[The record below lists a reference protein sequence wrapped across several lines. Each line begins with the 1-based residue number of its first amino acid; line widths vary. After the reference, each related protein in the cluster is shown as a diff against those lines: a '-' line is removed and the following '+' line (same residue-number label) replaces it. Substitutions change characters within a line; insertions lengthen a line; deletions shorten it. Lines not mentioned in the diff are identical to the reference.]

1 MLKISEPEH
10 KATMTNGNSQQL
22 SNDQAIIK
30 VRLDVDYPYPSRA
43 KSFLFLALRIKKKS
57 RNYLKNS
64 KIIARMFNESPKQT
78 MAYWFFTPYTIPDKK
93 LLTLL
98 IPERHDVGLHVAVDS
113 YLERKILENET
124 HSTVKYYTIHGTARI
139 IAQLLWGRK
148 IGQKKAIIPSD
159 FPLKSFHDFNTYCL
173 DSGRYKF
180 GLEAMKVETERLI
193 KENVVLEV
201 HPEWL
206 FSKGTINPRG
216 PYYDILK
223 HILDVDHELETLKV
237 KKKLAIKI
245 TNDYQEFEKNIDPAN
260 SFVEKLFERDI
271 DIFTFV
277 ERKWCCSTPYLHST
291 WTKEEDNIGLI
302 EIKDYATWWSSVGK
316 KTRNMVRRAEKSGI
330 YVAIVEPD
338 QKFAEGI
345 WKIYNETP
353 IRQERA
359 FSHYGESREA
369 VVGNVTNARKA
380 SFIGAFLQEELV
392 GFIQI
397 VYGDKIAI
405 IAQIL
410 SMQKHWDKAVNNALL
425 AKAVEVCASKGEKWL
440 MYGRIGNHPSLDKFK
455 ESNGFTKFPITRYY
469 IPITEKGKIAIRL
482 GLHRDFKDA
491 LPLSIKY
498 PLIPVLNW
506 ISRTKVR
513 MKLCMAKQ

>member
-1 MLKISEPEH
+1 
-10 KATMTNGNSQQL
+10 MTNGDSQKL
-22 SNDQAIIK
+22 SNEQALIK

-43 KSFLFLALRIKKKS
+43 KSFLFLALGIKRKS

-64 KIIARMFNESPKQT
+64 KILARMFNESPKQT

-98 IPERHDVGLHVAVDS
+98 IPERHNVGLHIAIDP
-113 YLERKILENET
+113 YREWKILENET
-124 HSTVKYYTIHGTARI
+124 QSTVKYYTIHGTSRI

-148 IGQKKAIIPSD
+148 IGQKKAKIPIE
-159 FPLKSFHDFNTYCL
+159 FPLKSFHDFNTYSL
-173 DSGRYKF
+173 DAGRYKF

-216 PYYDILK
+216 PYYDIFK
-223 HILDVDHELETLKV
+223 YILDVDHEFETLKL
-237 KKKLAIKI
+237 KKKLSIKI
-245 TNDYQEFEKNIDPAN
+245 GSDFQEFEKNIAPTNA
-260 SFVEKLFERDI
+260 FIEKLFERDI

-277 ERKWCCSTPYLHST
+277 ERKWCCSSPCLNSS
-291 WTKEEDNIGLI
+291 WEKEDDNIGLI

-316 KTRNMVRRAEKSGI
+316 KTRNMVRRAEKSDI
-330 YVAIVEPD
+330 YVAVVEPS
-338 QKFAEGI
+338 QKFAEGV

-359 FSHYGESREA
+359 FSHYGEPLEA
-369 VVGNVTNARKA
+369 VIGNVTTARKA
-380 SFIGAFLQEELV
+380 TFIGAFLQEELV

-397 VYGDKIAI
+397 VYGEKIAI

-425 AKAVEVCASKGEKWL
+425 AKAVEVCASKGEQWL

-455 ESNGFTKFPITRYY
+455 ESNGFVKFPITRYY
-469 IPITEKGKIAIRL
+469 VPITGKGKVAIRI

-491 LPLSIKY
+491 LPQSIKY
-498 PLIPVLNW
+498 SLIPVVNW
-506 ISRTKVR
+506 VSRNNLR
-513 MKLCMAKQ
+513 IRLSLANR